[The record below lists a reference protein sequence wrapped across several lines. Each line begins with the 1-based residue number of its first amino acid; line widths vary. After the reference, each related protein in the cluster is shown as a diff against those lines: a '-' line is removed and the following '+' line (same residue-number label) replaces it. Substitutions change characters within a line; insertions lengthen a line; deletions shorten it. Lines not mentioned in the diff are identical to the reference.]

1 MLLGQARNFRWD
13 ALGQNVPGG
22 LGPGV
27 CCLVLVSFFNEFMKT
42 FIQQFIKFQATVEG
56 GLLEG
61 AHELGRHPELQ
72 GNELGG

>member
-1 MLLGQARNFRWD
+1 MLWGQARNFWAF
-13 ALGQNVPGG
+13 ALGQNVAGG
-22 LGPGV
+22 LGLGM
-27 CCLVLVSFFNEFMKT
+27 CCLLLVRFFNEFMKT

-72 GNELGG
+72 GN